1 MSVKKKNDADPGAS
15 IKVAPINSND
25 PLLIYIDDPHFSG
38 LNPERRKVPAEYLD
52 ILLSTNKIKIVN
64 PVEDK

>member
-25 PLLIYIDDPHFSG
+25 PLLIYIDDHTFRISG
-38 LNPERRKVPAEYLD
+38 ETEVPAEYLD